1 MSTISL
7 DPNPLSASSV
17 WKKTL
22 KALIT
27 QPVVASP
34 RGMPIMEIVG
44 HRTRI
49 NMSQPVVNN
58 PARNLGFKFMA
69 AEAHWI
75 LTGDNRVSTIE
86 PYSKAIKNFSD
97 NGKTFFGS
105 YGPKILD
112 QMTYVIEKL
121 LKDPHSRQA
130 VINIWREN
138 PPETKDVPCT
148 LSLQFLY
155 RDHELHCIANMRSSD
170 IWLGWPY
177 DVFNFSM
184 ISAGVLT
191 VLKDASDNFLC
202 GNLGYLTLNAGSQH
216 LYVSN
221 EAAAQDCINTPDGVC
236 EEFDHYFFD
245 DASELVDYLGAAKDK
260 KHREWMDNKGK
271 VTDFLTH
278 VL

>member
-1 MSTISL
+1 MSVLNL
-7 DPNPLSASSV
+7 DPRPLSASSV

-27 QPVVASP
+27 QPAVASP
-34 RGMPIMEIVG
+34 RGLPILEIVG

-49 NMSQPVVNN
+49 SMTQPVVNN
-58 PARNLGFKFMA
+58 PARELGFKFMA

-75 LTGDNRVSTIE
+75 LTGDNRVETIA

-97 NGKTFFGS
+97 NGVTFFGS
-105 YGPKILD
+105 YGPKILT
-112 QMTYVIEKL
+112 QMEYVVYKLIE
-121 LKDPHSRQA
+121 DPHSRQA

-138 PPETKDVPCT
+138 PPKTKDVPCT

-155 RDHELHCIANMRSSD
+155 RENQLHCIANMRSSD

-184 ISAGVLT
+184 ISAALLAE
-191 VLKDASDNFLC
+191 LKSANDNFLC
-202 GNLGYLTLNAGSQH
+202 GDLGYLTLNAGSQH
-216 LYVSN
+216 LYVTN
-221 EAAAQDCINTPDGVC
+221 ESAAQDCITTPDGIC
-236 EEFDHYFFD
+236 EEIDSSFFNNG
-245 DASELVDYLGAAKDK
+245 SELVDYLGAAKDK
-260 KHREWMDNKGK
+260 KHRDWMDDHNKC
-271 VTDFLTH
+271 TDFLTH